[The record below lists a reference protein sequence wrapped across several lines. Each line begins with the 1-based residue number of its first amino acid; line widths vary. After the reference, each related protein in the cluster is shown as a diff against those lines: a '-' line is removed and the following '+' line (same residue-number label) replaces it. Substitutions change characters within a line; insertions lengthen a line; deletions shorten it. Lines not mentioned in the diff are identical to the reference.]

1 MTKLQ
6 ALLVLYLCH
15 DDFKSYSYGHMAAY
29 YYNRY
34 NEDGTVKEMK
44 DRIKDE
50 DITYNQENSKKGL
63 QLVSEAF
70 CILIPDEFT
79 DYYGFDDCFLSIVKA
94 DISNHL
100 GDSFV
105 LYLKKEIREVRG
117 FIKERASICDIPIS
131 EELFELEKNPF
142 DDWLDRENHE
152 FDMGTYHTL
161 KNILKEYYKT
171 SE

>member
-6 ALLVLYLCH
+6 ALFVLYLYH
-15 DDFKSYSYGHMAAY
+15 EDFKGYNSGKMAAH

-50 DITYNQENSKKGL
+50 DITSNQEKSKKGL

-79 DYYGFDDCFLSIVKA
+79 DYYGLDDCPLHTIKSNL
-94 DISNHL
+94 SNHL
-100 GDSFV
+100 KNNFM
-105 LYLKKEIREVRG
+105 LYLKKEIREVRNIMKG
-117 FIKERASICDIPIS
+117 RASVCNIPIS
-131 EELFELEKNPF
+131 EDLFELDKNPF

-152 FDMGTYHTL
+152 FDMGKYHTL
-161 KNILKEYYKT
+161 KSTLKEYYKIP
-171 SE
+171 E

>member
-6 ALLVLYLCH
+6 ALFVLYLCH
-15 DDFKSYSYGHMAAY
+15 ENFKGYSYGHMAAH

-50 DITYNQENSKKGL
+50 DITYNQEKSKKGL
-63 QLVSEAF
+63 ELISEAF

-79 DYYGFDDCFLSIVKA
+79 DYYGLNDCHLSLIKS
-94 DISNHL
+94 DLSNHL
-100 GDSFV
+100 NDSFIF
-105 LYLKKEIREVRG
+105 YLKKEIREVRR
-117 FIKERASICDIPIS
+117 IMKERASISDIRIS
-131 EELFELEKNPF
+131 EELFELNPF

-152 FDMGTYHTL
+152 FDMGKYYTL
-161 KNILKEYYKT
+161 KSTLKEYYKIR
-171 SE
+171 E

>member
-6 ALLVLYLCH
+6 ALFVLYLCH
-15 DDFKSYSYGHMAAY
+15 ENFKGYSYGRMAAY

-50 DITYNQENSKKGL
+50 DITSNQEKSKKGL

-79 DYYGFDDCFLSIVKA
+79 DYYGLDDCFLFIVKA

-100 GDSFV
+100 DNSFV
-105 LYLKKEIREVRG
+105 LYLKKKIREVRRI
-117 FIKERASICDIPIS
+117 IKERASIRDIPIS
-131 EELFELEKNPF
+131 EELFELEKNSF

-152 FDMGTYHTL
+152 FDMGKYHTL
-161 KNILKEYYKT
+161 KSTLKEYYKIPD
-171 SE
+171 

>member
-1 MTKLQ
+1 MTKFQ
-6 ALLVLYLCH
+6 ALFVLYLYH
-15 DDFKSYSYGHMAAY
+15 EDFKGYNSGKMAAH

-50 DITYNQENSKKGL
+50 DITYNQKNSKKGL

-79 DYYGFDDCFLSIVKA
+79 DYYGLDDCFLFIVKA

-100 GDSFV
+100 DNSFV
-105 LYLKKEIREVRG
+105 LYLKKEIKEVRKI
-117 FIKERASICDIPIS
+117 IKERASICDIPIL
-131 EELFELEKNPF
+131 EELFELDKNPF

-152 FDMGTYHTL
+152 FDMGKYHTL
-161 KNILKEYYKT
+161 KTTLKEYYKIP
-171 SE
+171 E

>member
-6 ALLVLYLCH
+6 ALLVLYLYH
-15 DDFKSYSYGHMAAY
+15 NDFKEYSYGLVSAH

-50 DITYNQENSKKGL
+50 DITSDQEKSKKGL
-63 QLVSEAF
+63 ELVSEAF

-79 DYYGFDDCFLSIVKA
+79 DYFELNDCYLSIVKA
-94 DISNHL
+94 NLSNHL
-100 GDSFV
+100 DDTFIH
-105 LYLKKEIREVRG
+105 YLKKEIREVRRI
-117 FIKERASICDIPIS
+117 IKERASIYDIPVS
-131 EELFELEKNPF
+131 EELFELDKNPF

-152 FDMGTYHTL
+152 FDMGKYHTL
-161 KNILKEYYKT
+161 KSTLKKYYKIP
-171 SE
+171 S